1 MTSDEG
7 HAAEPVTRR
16 TRIRPVLIGLTVWLV
31 FVAALSAYIVFGTA
45 ERGSGMDGLLL
56 VILAVF
62 GGGASLIAVMVAI
75 IPIGKRRGPWPLLI
89 RLVVAAS
96 FFSFIGAVRYGGY
109 LYRIDQ
115 EEAKRFVERRI
126 AAVRAAD
133 ANSSFPEA
141 QEEFVAGQPLPR
153 LLRNQKFYFHDGGSD
168 FHIEIRVDF
177 DGGWNYSS
185 RRPEWMRST

>member
-1 MTSDEG
+1 MTNDERD
-7 HAAEPVTRR
+7 PVATVKPHRNR
-16 TRIRPVLIGLTVWLV
+16 ATVIALLVWVAVVSLFSIDVL
-31 FVAALSAYIVFGTA
+31 FGTA
-45 ERGSGMDGLLL
+45 ERGSGMDGILLIL
-56 VILAVF
+56 LAVF
-62 GGGASLIAVMVAI
+62 GGGASLIAAMLAI
-75 IPIGKRRGPWPLLI
+75 IPVGKRRGPWPLLI

-96 FFSFIGAVRYGGY
+96 FFSLIGVVRYGGY

-133 ANSSFPEA
+133 ANSSFPA
-141 QEEFVAGQPLPR
+141 TQEEFVAGQPLPR

-185 RRPEWMRST
+185 RRPEWMSST